1 MKRIFLIVL
10 LVIISS
16 GCYAQVSFEKG
27 YYIDNSGQKI
37 DCLIK
42 NSDWAH
48 NPDEFQYKLSTT
60 AEPKS
65 ISINLIKELEI
76 FNSLKYIKEQVKI
89 DMSSD
94 DISSLTHNK
103 RAVFKEKEIFL
114 KVLVEGKASLYSYEN
129 GSIKKYFYK
138 KDSSQINQLIF
149 KKYLTAEGKIDE
161 NNMFRQQLW
170 TTLNC
175 KDLSIK
181 NVQNINYDEND
192 LVDFFIK
199 YNNCEN
205 AQSNVFKTDQKKSL
219 FNLTIR
225 PGIDLSSLELL
236 YSGQNYDKQSSIIG
250 FRFGIEAELVM
261 PFHKNK
267 WSVLLEPVYQSFEYD
282 KEVYGQNM
290 LVESKSFTLPVGIRH
305 YFFINNESKVFVNG
319 SYVMGLSLDSKI
331 DFDNGEDLEIK
342 VNKGNLAFGVGY
354 NFKSKYSV
362 EIRYLTNTD
371 LIDGSTN
378 WESNYNALSFILGY
392 SIF

>member
-1 MKRIFLIVL
+1 MDT
-10 LVIISS
+10 S
-16 GCYAQVSFEKG
+16 A
-27 YYIDNSGQKI
+27 
-37 DCLIK
+37 
-42 NSDWAH
+42 
-48 NPDEFQYKLSTT
+48 
-60 AEPKS
+60 
-65 ISINLIKELEI
+65 
-76 FNSLKYIKEQVKI
+76 LKYIKEHVKI
-89 DMSSD
+89 DLSSD
-94 DISSLTHNK
+94 EISSLTHNK
-103 RAVFKEKEIFL
+103 RAVFKEKELFL
-114 KVLVEGKASLYSYEN
+114 KVLVEGKASLYSYED

-138 KDSSQINQLIF
+138 KDSSQVNQLIF
-149 KKYLTAEGKIDE
+149 KKYLTADGKIDE

-181 NVQNINYDEND
+181 NVQNINYDESD

-205 AQSNVFKTDQKKSL
+205 AQSNVFKKDQKKSL

-267 WSVLLEPVYQSFEYD
+267 WSVLLEPVYQSFKYD

-290 LVESKSFTLPVGIRH
+290 LVESKSITLPVGIRH
-305 YFFINNESKVFVNG
+305 YFFINNKSKVFVNG
-319 SYVMGLSLDSKI
+319 SYVMGISLDSKI

-342 VNKGNLAFGVGY
+342 TNKGNLAFGVGY